1 MTQEEQEEQETPTPA
16 ESGGDEGGS
25 EEESGP
31 DAAELDKDPAY
42 NPDDENLKD
51 LKGG

>member
-1 MTQEEQEEQETPTPA
+1 MTEEEQEEQETPTPA
-16 ESGGDEGGS
+16 ESGGD

-42 NPDDENLKD
+42 NPDDENLKG

>member
-1 MTQEEQEEQETPTPA
+1 MTEEEQEDQDTTTPA
-16 ESGGDEGGS
+16 ESGGEEGGG

-31 DAAELDKDPAY
+31 DASELNEDPAY